1 MMKEVYDRDARDGWD
16 LTRSIAEASR
26 LPHRRPIIAAI
37 IASDNHCCQRA
48 PRWLLS
54 PSTMTT
60 PSRLLSTPPCCKT
73 AFEET
78 ACNRGESLSLFPP
91 RQTRQTL
98 DANHFWT
105 GRERCSFF
113 FLSFF
118 FLSFLH
124 RWFYRRIVESE
135 PSTLLIGHQSP
146 CPFAYMES
154 NSYFV
159 DTSCERYSVYL
170 LLFRKMCIY
179 FAAIEICQSIRI
191 CNSFTFSSKDV
202 SIFHFQLK
210 VCNNIPNWARIF
222 DTYMEII

>member
-1 MMKEVYDRDARDGWD
+1 MRRNISIERQNDERSVWSRDARDGWD

-78 ACNRGESLSLFPP
+78 ACNRGESLSLSS
-91 RQTRQTL
+91 TT
-98 DANHFWT
+98 DATDSRSSPMLTIF
-105 GRERCSFF
+105 GRDERDVLFFF

-118 FLSFLH
+118 FLF
-124 RWFYRRIVESE
+124 
-135 PSTLLIGHQSP
+135 STDDFIDASW
-146 CPFAYMES
+146 
-154 NSYFV
+154 
-159 DTSCERYSVYL
+159 
-170 LLFRKMCIY
+170 K
-179 FAAIEICQSIRI
+179 
-191 CNSFTFSSKDV
+191 V
-202 SIFHFQLK
+202 SR
-210 VCNNIPNWARIF
+210 PRS
-222 DTYMEII
+222 

>member
-1 MMKEVYDRDARDGWD
+1 MREMDEIWR
-16 LTRSIAEASR
+16 EALR
-26 LPHRRPIIAAI
+26 KQADYHTGGP
-37 IASDNHCCQRA
+37 
-48 PRWLLS
+48 LS
-54 PSTMTT
+54 PPLLRATIIVVSVHLVGFSLRRRWQHLADFYPLRHVAKLRSKKPRVTAAKVWV
-60 PSRLLSTPPCCKT
+60 SFLHDRRDRLSIVT
-73 AFEET
+73 
-78 ACNRGESLSLFPP
+78 
-91 RQTRQTL
+91 

-105 GRERCSFF
+105 RHERDVPLLF